1 MWLTVFEGQDILA
14 ASFTSGDGPQKTV
27 NVFYAEND
35 DSGDVLNTYDDK
47 YFDKQAIFE
56 EKLGEDRID

>member
-1 MWLTVFEGQDILA
+1 MPAFHTFNEWKAYGYI
-14 ASFTSGDGPQKTV
+14 V
-27 NVFYAEND
+27 NKGEKADNFYEED
-35 DSGDVLNTYDDK
+35 DDK